1 MGDQQNP
8 KSSSNQKKKSSLGSK
23 ENKFQ
28 STEWAKQWKWQ
39 WGWYIEF
46 HWNGIGKELRGKRK
60 KKLNIWRNI
69 LLEYILGFIIYL
81 IVEKEK
87 KKRGEGNGNWVLYNW
102 EWTTRVPT
110 QLSFTFSILAFC
122 F

>member
-1 MGDQQNP
+1 MQALPIINDQDDQYRNGWST
-8 KSSSNQKKKSSLGSK
+8 KSKILSNQKKKSSLASK

-87 KKRGEGNGNWVLYNW
+87 KKRGGKW
-102 EWTTRVPT
+102 E
-110 QLSFTFSILAFC
+110 LSFI
-122 F
+122 